1 MTRRSIQSNRA
12 SILANAGDAME
23 RARTRRVRNA
33 RAATAFAVIAVAAI
47 GSLLVTQRDPP
58 APESRTLALDFATV
72 TDVVNKIDFGVVAA
86 ADATRLDFRTITDAE
101 LDEALGET
109 GYCVRVVRLSE
120 AVRLV
125 DCSTGAETTIGNAT
139 TLVR

>member
-1 MTRRSIQSNRA
+1 
-12 SILANAGDAME
+12 ME

-33 RAATAFAVIAVAAI
+33 RAATAFVVIAVAAI